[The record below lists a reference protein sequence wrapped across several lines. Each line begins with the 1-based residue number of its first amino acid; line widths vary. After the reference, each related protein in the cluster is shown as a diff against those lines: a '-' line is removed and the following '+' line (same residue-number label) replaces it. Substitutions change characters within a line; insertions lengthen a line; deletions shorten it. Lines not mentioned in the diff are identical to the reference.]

1 MNGGMAAARDSAFI
15 GVRRIAVFLLEYP
28 LITKTE
34 KTEGRTASNSEALW
48 RLGMPF
54 QQHPS
59 DARLSHPKRRS
70 KQRRRKYKTPCKST
84 IYVEVSVHKI
94 LSALA
99 LLIVVLASVF

>member
-1 MNGGMAAARDSAFI
+1 MEAGPGEGF
-15 GVRRIAVFLLEYP
+15 GVYRSSSSRGISFELP